1 MWMTKY
7 QSNYINTL
15 AYRHGYE
22 IHINS
27 NGFKRHDRFKNNVM
41 FEFSWNVTSKIKYE
55 QLERIVETLRNKVSR
70 IIASGPWKRFITG
83 FSKIFK

>member
-1 MWMTKY
+1 MTKY
-7 QSNYINTL
+7 RSNYINTL
-15 AYRHGYE
+15 AYRHGCE

-55 QLERIVETLRNKVSR
+55 QLEWIVETLRSKVFR
-70 IIASGPWKRFITG
+70 TIASGPWKRFITG